1 MPGLILV
8 AGHPR
13 ADDTARAA
21 AAPLLRHP
29 WEPLS
34 VEGEGD
40 VSVAVAGERGGAGRR
55 GDLLVAVE
63 GEVVG
68 AEGVLPA
75 DAALD
80 RMADAYRRGGARL
93 EGPDGEYAAA
103 VWDTSLGRGVLVT
116 DAVGVRPIYLAEG
129 LGYTLAAGELKALV
143 AGGLRPR
150 LSLQGAAE
158 MLSYEKPWTDA
169 TMLADTRR
177 LGGGV
182 VLPVDA
188 SGGAGDIHRHFRF
201 RVEPERMDLEEAIEE
216 LSERMVRAV
225 GRRLDGETAL
235 ALSGGLDSRWL
246 AHEVAALDPA
256 TAAVTYGTS
265 RSDELRLA
273 QGVAH
278 RAGLPHRA
286 LPLEPGYLAEGAA
299 QTVWLADG
307 SIRCFHAHHLAL
319 RRLRAENRT
328 RAIMIG
334 LVGDDTVRLATP
346 KPAGSAEEDFARVV
360 AAGSAKYLPDGPAER
375 ALHPAF
381 AAQIR
386 GRAFEGY
393 AASLA
398 AVDGV
403 SRTARL
409 SEFYWRP
416 QATIFADHLA
426 PRDPFGDREV
436 LELCRR
442 LPLVLRHDGLAERTI
457 LKRHTDLAWLRSPKD
472 GVPPG
477 LTGRPRRLAL
487 GAVGLGRSV
496 RHRADRLVGP
506 RWTRTRAGF
515 SDYSADLRAAGGRP
529 LDVLLEERTLDRR
542 QFDRDWIEARI
553 AETLRG
559 RSRNTLALSVML
571 TLELFQRLFIDGD
584 GAPAEHPEAA
594 AETRPRSS

>member
-13 ADDTARAA
+13 ADDIAQAA

-29 WEPLS
+29 WETLS
-34 VEGEGD
+34 IESEGD

-68 AEGVLPA
+68 TGGILPA

-80 RMADAYRRGGARL
+80 RLADAYRNGGNRL

-116 DAVGVRPIYLAEG
+116 DAVGLRPIYLAEG

-143 AGGLRPR
+143 AGGLHPR
-150 LSLQGAAE
+150 LSLQGVAE

-182 VLPVDA
+182 VLPVDT

-216 LSERMVRAV
+216 LSTRMARAV

-256 TAAVTYGTS
+256 TVAVTYGTA
-265 RSDELRLA
+265 RADELRLA
-273 QGVAH
+273 EGVAR

-286 LPLEPGYLAEGAA
+286 LPLEPGYLAAGAA
-299 QTVWLADG
+299 DAVWLADG

-319 RRLRAENRT
+319 RDLRTEHHT

-334 LVGDDTVRLATP
+334 LLGDDSVRLATP
-346 KPAGSAEEDFARVV
+346 NPAGSSEEDFARVV

-398 AVDGV
+398 AVDGT
-403 SRTARL
+403 SRTARM
-409 SEFYWRP
+409 SEFQWRP

-426 PRDPFGDREV
+426 PRDPFGDRDV

-442 LPLVLRHDGLAERTI
+442 LPLVLRDDGLAERTI
-457 LKRHTDLAWLRSPKD
+457 LKRHTELAWLRSPKD
-472 GVPPG
+472 GVPPA
-477 LTGRPRRLAL
+477 LTGRSRRLAVE
-487 GAVGLGRSV
+487 AVGARRSA
-496 RHRADRLVGP
+496 RHHLDRLMGP
-506 RWTRTRAGF
+506 RWAPTRAGF
-515 SDYSADLRAAGGRP
+515 SDYASDVRAAGGRP
-529 LDVLLEERTLDRR
+529 LDILIEERTLDRR
-542 QFDRDWIEARI
+542 QFDRDWVAARLD
-553 AETLRG
+553 ETLRG

-571 TLELFQRLFIDGD
+571 TVELFQRQFIDGD
-584 GAPAEHPEAA
+584 GPPAGTTMGGESQ
-594 AETRPRSS
+594 T